1 MLPEI
6 RHCLV
11 SGYPTKTHSIVN
23 SRDYV
28 LREEAGIAVVQVI
41 RPVTP
46 DNRERLTGR
55 HTAGRFQRKWRQVCP
70 HQVLLPAE
78 SFNRLHEAN
87 SATGWLFHHVLVF
100 SDRK

>member
-1 MLPEI
+1 M
-6 RHCLV
+6 
-11 SGYPTKTHSIVN
+11 
-23 SRDYV
+23 

-55 HTAGRFQRKWRQVCP
+55 HTAGRQVCT

-87 SATGWLFHHVLVF
+87 NATGWLFHHVLVF
-100 SDRK
+100 